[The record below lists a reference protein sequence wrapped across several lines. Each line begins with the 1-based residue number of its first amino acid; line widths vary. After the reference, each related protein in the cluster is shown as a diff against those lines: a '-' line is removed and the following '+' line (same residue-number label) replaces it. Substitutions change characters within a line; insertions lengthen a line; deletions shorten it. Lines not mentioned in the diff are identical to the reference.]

1 MEITTV
7 RGDGFCF
14 LTSVCKAIE
23 INYGEVIAIEKCME
37 IIMRYLV
44 QNFTRYTSYHHQK
57 SEAYSPGDT
66 LIADVIDF
74 FASRKYNTDIVDL
87 LMQIT
92 TDALDLDLHIYQN
105 NAGCVQVFNFISQNP
120 KKVVHVKFT
129 HDDQYPLGNHYDAI
143 TNVQPDINIRLLSQV
158 AETVYS
164 TQKRA
169 SVVSTKV
176 EKEDVIDLTGDDGHS
191 DETFISSDM
200 ESTGHFCS
208 GHTTTTVHH
217 LHPQQTPKVIL
228 HTFQVRCLLSLPTQT
243 PLYLTPHQLSNRPTF
258 HLQRLL
264 SGISS
269 VTMTVIWTV

>member
-1 MEITTV
+1 
-7 RGDGFCF
+7 
-14 LTSVCKAIE
+14 
-23 INYGEVIAIEKCME
+23 
-37 IIMRYLV
+37 MRYLV
-44 QNFTRYTSYHHQK
+44 ENFTRYTSYHNQK
-57 SEAYSPGDT
+57 SEASSPGDT

-105 NAGCVQVFNFISQNP
+105 NAGHVQVFNFISQNP
-120 KKVVHVKFT
+120 KKIVHVKFT

-169 SVVSTKV
+169 SVVSTKA
-176 EKEDVIDLTGDDGHS
+176 EKEDVILQGMMGTVMRHS
-191 DETFISSDM
+191 YLVVWNPQAISVQ
-200 ESTGHFCS
+200 GIQLRPR
-208 GHTTTTVHH
+208 H

-243 PLYLTPHQLSNRPTF
+243 PLYLSPHQLSNRPTF

-269 VTMTVIWTV
+269 VTMTVIWRV